1 MIAFL
6 THRKNHSLEDI
17 GQKSRAWVGPK
28 LPVTPSTTPTPA
40 LTGGCPLRKSPSL
53 QGTEALRSLCL
64 TARTFSHVGGEV
76 SSNVLIVVPCYR
88 WEN

>member
-1 MIAFL
+1 M
-6 THRKNHSLEDI
+6 TRRKNHSLEDM
-17 GQKSRAWVGPK
+17 GRKSRSWIGLK
-28 LPVTPSTTPTPA
+28 LPVTTSTMPTPA

-64 TARTFSHVGGEV
+64 TARTFSHVGDEV
-76 SSNVLIVVPCYR
+76 SSNVFIVVPYYR